1 MKTRTAMLDSFL
13 TQAGWGAAKRSPL
26 AGDASKRRYERLTGT
41 AGACAVLMDAPP
53 ETGEDVRPFARIA
66 RHLLG
71 LGLSAP
77 QILAQDDTRGFL
89 LLEDLGDDLFA
100 RLIETD
106 PVLEPQL
113 YAAAVDVLTHL
124 HKTAPPPL
132 PIFDA
137 AQAAAWI
144 APVFDWYHF
153 GAAGSVGAAA
163 QARVQNILQTLLD
176 PLDGQP
182 RVLIQRD
189 YHSEN
194 LLWLP
199 DRDGPARV
207 GLLDFQDALQGHRAY
222 DLVSLLQDARRDVS
236 SDVEAAMID
245 RYLEQ
250 TGQDPDQFRTAY
262 AVLGAQRNLRIIGIF
277 ARLCLRDGKTHY
289 IDMIP
294 RVWRHVENNLT
305 HPALQALAA
314 EVAQALPHPTADIL
328 IRLREQ
334 CATCPNR

>member
-1 MKTRTAMLDSFL
+1 MKTRAAMLDSFL
-13 TQAGWGAAKRSPL
+13 TQAGWGAARYSPL
-26 AGDASKRRYERLTGT
+26 AGDASKRRYDRLTGK
-41 AGACAVLMDAPP
+41 AGARAILMDAPP

-77 QILAQDDTRGFL
+77 QIMAQDDTRGFL

-100 RLIETD
+100 RLMETD

-124 HKTAPPPL
+124 HKTTPPPL

-137 AQAAAWI
+137 TQAAEWI
-144 APVFDWYHF
+144 APAFDWYQF
-153 GAAGSVGAAA
+153 GATGAVDMAA
-163 QARVQNILQTLLD
+163 KARVRGILRALLE
-176 PLDGQP
+176 PLDAQP

-199 DRDGPARV
+199 DRDGPACV

-236 SDVEAAMID
+236 SDMEATMIH

-250 TGQDPDQFRTAY
+250 TGQDAETFRTAY
-262 AVLGAQRNLRIIGIF
+262 AVLGTQRNLRIIGIF
-277 ARLCLRDGKTHY
+277 ARLCLRDGKAHY

-294 RVWRHVENNLT
+294 RVWRHIERNLN
-305 HPALQALAA
+305 HPALHELAV
-314 EVAQALPHPTADIL
+314 EIAQTLPRPAADIL
-328 IRLREQ
+328 TELREQ